1 MAIEAASFIVLEDGT
16 RTKKAGVNVYEGT
29 PLKLNSS
36 GELEP
41 AGATDKVYGI
51 CKLDS
56 NAYRDFAFG
65 EFGAF
70 GSGQLTVI
78 TRGIVTVG
86 QSVYN
91 QVEIDTSTT
100 TSSAPVTVK
109 LYDDAKTYAVNEPL
123 YVDAA
128 GLISNDGSGG
138 KNSLFGKVLKTP
150 TQTGGYL
157 EIEVDP
163 GLTADTGEMV

>member
-16 RTKKAGVNVYEGT
+16 RKKKVGAVVYEGT
-29 PLKLNSS
+29 PLKLNAS

-41 AGATDKVYGI
+41 AGAADKVYGVS
-51 CKLDS
+51 KLDS
-56 NAYRDFAFG
+56 NSYRDFAFG

-70 GSGQLTVI
+70 GSGQLTVV
-78 TRGIVTVG
+78 TRGILTIG
-86 QSVYN
+86 HSVYN
-91 QVEIDTSTT
+91 QIEVDTSTT
-100 TSSAPVTVK
+100 TSSSPVTVK
-109 LYDDAKTYAVNEPL
+109 LYDDTKTYAVGEPL

-138 KNSLFGKVLKTP
+138 KNSLFGKVLQTP